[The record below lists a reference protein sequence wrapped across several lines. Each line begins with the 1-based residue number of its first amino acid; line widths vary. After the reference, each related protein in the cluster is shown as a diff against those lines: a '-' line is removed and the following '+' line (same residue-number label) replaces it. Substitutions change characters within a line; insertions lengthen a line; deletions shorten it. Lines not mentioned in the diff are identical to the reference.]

1 MANLK
6 RNLGFWRAYA
16 TATGLVVAGSTMVS
30 LGNGFG
36 TIGPA
41 FIVAAFIA
49 MIISIL
55 IALSYAELSSIL
67 PGTGMIGDYT
77 SVAMGRFLAIIAVL
91 GGYLVLTVAVGPLE
105 TMTASVAIEFL
116 FPGVNTLV
124 VALVLLLIFLVI
136 NLIGVEIFGSI
147 QLAVVLLLML
157 GTAGLGVF
165 GIVDIGTMNPSVV
178 SEFNPFGW
186 STVFQALAMGLWLFI
201 GIEYVIPLGDE
212 VKQPEKTIPKAMIC
226 GLLTIFV
233 VDMLFGFA
241 LTRHMDLDALSASAT
256 PQIEGAIAIFGNVG
270 GVMMS
275 VLTILAAISTI
286 NASFAAVPRM
296 FYGLA
301 RQGLLPKAFKYIHPK
316 FRTPSF
322 GIVFVF
328 LLFSLPLFVLESTI
342 TVFTTL
348 LLSASVTWL
357 ITYIIAQVNV
367 LILRKRYPNI
377 KRPFK
382 APFTPVTQIIG
393 IAFCVYMIVTIHPDP
408 AMKGTIY
415 IIAFSLLLC
424 IATYAF
430 VWLKYK
436 KLPLFTPVAL
446 EDMRQLKVNPEVPA
460 ENLKPEVIHIAA
472 SEKGW

>member
-1 MANLK
+1 MSTLK

-67 PGTGMIGDYT
+67 PGAGMIGDYT
-77 SVAMGRFLAIIAVL
+77 SVAMGRFFAIIAVL

-105 TMTASVAIEFL
+105 TLTASAAVQYLFPSVDVIVVAFAILFL
-116 FPGVNTLV
+116 F
-124 VALVLLLIFLVI
+124 LLI
-136 NLIGVEIFGSI
+136 NLLGVEIFGSI
-147 QLAVVLLLML
+147 QLAVVLTLMI
-157 GTAGLGVF
+157 GTAGLGIF
-165 GIVDIGTMNPSVV
+165 GLLDAGTVGASVP

-186 STVFQALAMGLWLFI
+186 TTVMQALAMGLWLFI

-212 VKQPEKTIPKAMIC
+212 VKNPEKTIPKAMIA

-241 LTRHMDLDALSASAT
+241 LTRHMSLDVLGASAT
-256 PQIEGAIAIFGNVG
+256 PQIDGAVAMFGSIG
-270 GVMMS
+270 GTIMS
-275 VLTILAAISTI
+275 ILTLLAAVSTI

-301 RQGLLPKAFKYIHPK
+301 RQGLLPKLFQYVHPK
-316 FRTPSF
+316 FRTPTF

-328 LLFSLPLFVLESTI
+328 LLLSLPLFIVESTI
-342 TVFTTL
+342 TMFTTML
-348 LLSASVTWL
+348 LAASVTWL
-357 ITYIIAQVNV
+357 ISYIIAQINV
-367 LILRKRYPNI
+367 LILRKRYPQLA
-377 KRPFK
+377 RPFK
-382 APFTPVTQIIG
+382 APFTPYTQIIG

-408 AMKGTIY
+408 AMKTSIY
-415 IIAFSLLLC
+415 LIAFSLLACVAL
-424 IATYAF
+424 YAF
-430 VWLKYK
+430 IWLKVK
-436 KLPLFTPVAL
+436 KLPLFKPIPI
-446 EDMRQLKVNPEVPA
+446 EEMRQLNTDIQAA
-460 ENLKPEVIHIAA
+460 ELAEDSSIPLIP
-472 SEKGW
+472 SEKGM

>member
-91 GGYLVLTVAVGPLE
+91 GGYLVLMVTVGPLE

-116 FPGVNTLV
+116 FPSVNTLV
-124 VALVLLLIFLVI
+124 VSLVLLSIFLVI
-136 NLIGVEIFGSI
+136 NLLGVEIFGSI
-147 QLAVVLLLML
+147 QLAIVLILML

-165 GIVDIGTMNPSVV
+165 GLLDIGTINPAVV

-212 VKQPEKTIPKAMIC
+212 VKKPEKTIPKAMIF

-241 LTRHMDLDALSASAT
+241 LTRHMDLATLGASAT
-256 PQIEGAIAIFGNVG
+256 PQIDGAIAMFGNVG
-270 GVMMS
+270 GVIMS
-275 VLTILAAISTI
+275 VLTLLAAISTI

-316 FRTPSF
+316 FRTPSV

-357 ITYIIAQVNV
+357 ITYIIAQINV
-367 LILRKRYPNI
+367 LILRKRYPTI
-377 KRPFK
+377 ERPFK
-382 APFTPVTQIIG
+382 APFTPIIQIVG

-415 IIAFSLLLC
+415 TVAFSLLLC
-424 IATYAF
+424 IAAYAF
-430 VWLKYK
+430 IWLKYK
-436 KLPLFTPVAL
+436 KLPLFTPIPL
-446 EDMRQLKVNPEVPA
+446 EDMRRLKVDSEPPV
-460 ENLKPEVIHIAA
+460 ENLKTEVISVAT

>member
-1 MANLK
+1 MTNLK

-49 MIISIL
+49 MIVSIL

-91 GGYLVLTVAVGPLE
+91 GGYLVLMVTIGPLE
-105 TMTASVAIEFL
+105 TMTASMAVEYL
-116 FPGVNTLV
+116 FPGVNTLII
-124 VALVLLLIFLVI
+124 ALVILVIFLVI
-136 NLIGVEIFGSI
+136 NLLGVEIFGSI
-147 QLAVVLLLML
+147 QLGIVLVLML
-157 GTAGLGVF
+157 GTAGMGFLGLL
-165 GIVDIGTMNPSVV
+165 DIGTVNASVA

-212 VKQPEKTIPKAMIC
+212 VKEPEKTIPKAMIV

-241 LTRHMDLDALSASAT
+241 LTRHMSLDALSTSAT
-256 PQIEGAIAIFGNVG
+256 PQIDGAIAIFGDMG
-270 GVMMS
+270 GVIMS
-275 VLTILAAISTI
+275 ILTMIAAISTI
-286 NASFAAVPRM
+286 NSSFAAVPRM

-328 LLFSLPLFVLESTI
+328 LLFSLPLFVLESSI
-342 TVFTTL
+342 TVITTL

-367 LILRKRYPNI
+367 LILRKRYPTI
-377 KRPFK
+377 ERPFK
-382 APFTPVTQIIG
+382 SPFTPVIQIIG
-393 IAFCVYMIVTIHPDP
+393 IGFCVYMIVTIHPDP

-415 IIAFSLLLC
+415 TVAFSLLLC
-424 IATYAF
+424 IAIYAF
-430 VWLKYK
+430 IWLKYK
-436 KLPLFTPVAL
+436 KLPLFTPIAL
-446 EDMRQLKVNPEVPA
+446 EDMRQLKIDTERPVETKDA
-460 ENLKPEVIHIAA
+460 EAIPLVV

>member
-91 GGYLVLTVAVGPLE
+91 GGYLVLMVTVGPLE
-105 TMTASVAIEFL
+105 TMTASVAIEYL
-116 FPGVNTLV
+116 FPSVNTLV
-124 VALVLLLIFLVI
+124 VSLVLLSIFLVI
-136 NLIGVEIFGSI
+136 NLLGVEIFGSI
-147 QLAVVLLLML
+147 QLAVVLILIL

-165 GIVDIGTMNPSVV
+165 GLLDIGTINPAIV

-186 STVFQALAMGLWLFI
+186 PTVFQALAMGLWLFI

-212 VKQPEKTIPKAMIC
+212 VKKPEKTIPKAMIC

-241 LTRHMDLDALSASAT
+241 LTRHMDLATLSASAT
-256 PQIEGAIAIFGNVG
+256 PQIDGAIAIFGNMG
-270 GVMMS
+270 GMIMS
-275 VLTILAAISTI
+275 VLTLFAAVSTI

-322 GIVFVF
+322 GIIFVF
-328 LLFSLPLFVLESTI
+328 LLFSLPLFILESTI

-377 KRPFK
+377 ERPFK
-382 APFTPVTQIIG
+382 APFTPVIQIIG

-408 AMKGTIY
+408 TMKGTIY
-415 IIAFSLLLC
+415 TVAFSLLLC
-424 IATYAF
+424 IAAYAF
-430 VWLKYK
+430 IWLKYK
-436 KLPLFTPVAL
+436 KLPLFTPIAL
-446 EDMRQLKVNPEVPA
+446 EDMRQLKVDSESPV
-460 ENLKPEVIHIAA
+460 ENLKTEVISVAA